1 MRHYPLGGFYV
12 NYQTPSR
19 QDVEVAI
26 KGLEI
31 EDEREKE
38 ALRKFYARERKQN
51 RAANI
56 KLAKAIGFFLIKIV
70 LITAVVA
77 AILWMT

>member
-1 MRHYPLGGFYV
+1 V

>member
-1 MRHYPLGGFYV
+1 M

-56 KLAKAIGFFLIKIV
+56 KLAKAVGFFLLK
-70 LITAVVA
+70 VVA
-77 AILWMT
+77 ICAVSYLIIAGVLSL